1 MADSEPS
8 HRRLLFLRHGQ
19 TDYNQRQV
27 RCGGDVDP
35 PLTEAGIAQA
45 HAAAERVRRLHPAID
60 VIIASPLQRTR
71 QTAAIIQAALGCPVA
86 IEPGFVERRLGAWNG
101 LPIAATEP
109 DLRAGVPPPGGE
121 SEAVFHDRIRA
132 ALDGLVRRP
141 CRLPLLVSS
150 KGVARILTAVLG
162 GDRSGPVGN
171 AELVAFLLPPEPQ
184 ASVS

>member
-1 MADSEPS
+1 MAEAEPS

-19 TDYNQRQV
+19 TDHNRRQV

-45 HAAAERVRRLHPAID
+45 HAAAGRVQHLHPAVD
-60 VIIASPLQRTR
+60 LIIASPLQRTR
-71 QTAAIIQAALGCPVA
+71 HTAAIIQAALGCPVV
-86 IEPGFVERRLGAWNG
+86 IEPGFIERRLGAWNG

-121 SEAVFHDRIRA
+121 SEAVFRDRILA
-132 ALDGLVRRP
+132 ALEDLVRRP

-150 KGVARILTAVLG
+150 KGVARILTAALG
-162 GDRSGPVGN
+162 GDRSDPVGN
-171 AELVAFLLPPEPQ
+171 AELVTFLLPPLPL
-184 ASVS
+184 